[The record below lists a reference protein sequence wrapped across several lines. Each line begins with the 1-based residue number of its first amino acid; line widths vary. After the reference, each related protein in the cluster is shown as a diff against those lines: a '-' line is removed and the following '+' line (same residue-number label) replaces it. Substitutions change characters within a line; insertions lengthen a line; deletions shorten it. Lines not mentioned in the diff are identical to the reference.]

1 MEKQDGKGGEIYRT
15 LMMFPQ
21 QRKECTT
28 GRYFSSALFTDWLF
42 ICQTP
47 WKTL

>member
-1 MEKQDGKGGEIYRT
+1 MEKQDGEGGEIYRT

-28 GRYFSSALFTDWLF
+28 GRYFSPAFFTD
-42 ICQTP
+42 
-47 WKTL
+47 